1 MIHIFLCLNLMGLCS
16 LVAGMA
22 TCFTTFFFTSGF
34 SNFSSFSIKREGQ
47 LPAFFDRKHIST
59 VSICN
64 LFCLNF
70 ICVQDITEWEDDT
83 DEYMRKNLPCELVR
97 T

>member
-34 SNFSSFSIKREGQ
+34 SNFSSFSIKRKGQ

-64 LFCLNF
+64 LFGLNF

-83 DEYMRKNLPCELVR
+83 DEYMRKNLPCELVC